1 MGDTYK
7 TITGIA
13 EGLFTEKRSKFIA
26 YAVPV
31 RTVEEVKEQVE
42 KFRKQYYDARHVC
55 WAYML
60 GHERKNFRANDDG
73 EPSGTAGKP
82 ILGQINS
89 NELTNILVVVIRYF
103 GGIKLGTGGLIVAY
117 KAAAAEVLAVSEVEE
132 RTVDIDIK
140 VIYEYPFMNGVM
152 RIIKEMNVEIVSQ
165 SFDMDCEMTLRIR
178 MNDVRMLKERLL
190 KVDSLRILE
199 DEDCDNC

>member
-1 MGDTYK
+1 MMADDTYK
-7 TITGIA
+7 TITGVVDSCY
-13 EGLFTEKRSKFIA
+13 TEKRSRFIA

-31 RTVEEVKEQVE
+31 RTVEGVKEQGD

-60 GHERKNFRANDDG
+60 GPDRSTFRANDDG

-89 NELTNILVVVIRYF
+89 LELTDILVVVIRYF

-117 KAAAAEVLAVSEVEE
+117 RAAAAEALSLAEIEE
-132 RTVDIDIK
+132 RTVDEEIT
-140 VIYEYPFMNGVM
+140 VQFEYPFMNGIM
-152 RIIKEMNVEIVSQ
+152 RIIKEDNPEVLSQ
-165 SFDMDCEMTLRIR
+165 SFDMNCEMTLRIR
-178 MNDVRMLKERLL
+178 KSEADKLRNRLL
-190 KVDSLRILE
+190 KVETAYLKE
-199 DEDCDNC
+199 

>member
-1 MGDTYK
+1 MMADDTYK
-7 TITGIA
+7 TITGVVDSCY
-13 EGLFTEKRSKFIA
+13 TEKRSRFIA

-31 RTVEEVKEQVE
+31 RTVEEVKEQVD

-60 GHERKNFRANDDG
+60 GSDRSTFRANDDG

-89 NELTNILVVVIRYF
+89 LELTDILVVVIRYF

-117 KAAAAEVLAVSEVEE
+117 RAAAAEALSLAEIEE
-132 RTVDIDIK
+132 RTVDEEIT
-140 VIYEYPFMNGVM
+140 VQFEYPFMNGIM
-152 RIIKEMNVEIVSQ
+152 RIIKEDNPEVLSQ
-165 SFDMDCEMTLRIR
+165 SFDMNCEMTLRIR
-178 MNDVRMLKERLL
+178 KSEADKLRNRLL
-190 KVDSLRILE
+190 KVETAYLKE
-199 DEDCDNC
+199 

>member
-1 MGDTYK
+1 MMADDTYK
-7 TITGIA
+7 TITGVVDSCY
-13 EGLFTEKRSKFIA
+13 TEKRSRFIA

-31 RTVEEVKEQVE
+31 RTVEEVKEQVD

-60 GHERKNFRANDDG
+60 GPDRSTFRANDDG

-89 NELTNILVVVIRYF
+89 LELTDILVVVIRYF

-117 KAAAAEVLAVSEVEE
+117 RAAAAEALSLAEIEE
-132 RTVDIDIK
+132 RTVDEEIT
-140 VIYEYPFMNGVM
+140 VQFEYPFMNGIM
-152 RIIKEMNVEIVSQ
+152 RIIKEDNPEVLSQ
-165 SFDMDCEMTLRIR
+165 SFDMNCEMTLRIR
-178 MNDVRMLKERLL
+178 KSEADKLRNRLL
-190 KVDSLRILE
+190 KVE
-199 DEDCDNC
+199 TA

>member
-1 MGDTYK
+1 MMADDTYK
-7 TITGIA
+7 TITGVVDSCY
-13 EGLFTEKRSKFIA
+13 TEKRSRFIA

-31 RTVEEVKEQVE
+31 RTVEEVKEQVD

-60 GHERKNFRANDDG
+60 GPDRSTFRANDDG

-89 NELTNILVVVIRYF
+89 LELTDILVVVIRYF

-117 KAAAAEVLAVSEVEE
+117 RAAAAEALSLAEIEE
-132 RTVDIDIK
+132 RTVDEEITVQFD
-140 VIYEYPFMNGVM
+140 YPFMNGIM
-152 RIIKEMNVEIVSQ
+152 RIIKEDNPEVLSQ
-165 SFDMDCEMTLRIR
+165 SFDMNCEMTLRIR
-178 MNDVRMLKERLL
+178 KSEADKLRNRLL
-190 KVDSLRILE
+190 KVETAYLKE
-199 DEDCDNC
+199 